1 MKDEAVWFGYIA
13 KNTIIVIIHQVY
25 LVLEEDGTEVDD
37 EEYFQTL
44 PDNTMFMLLFIQV
57 FITFGQGN

>member
-1 MKDEAVWFGYIA
+1 MRWCS
-13 KNTIIVIIHQVY
+13 IIDKYQVCSHQRHQHLVQVY

-44 PDNTMFMLLFIQV
+44 PDNTMFMLLFMQV
-57 FITFGQGN
+57 CFCL